1 MFRACHGSVPGVR
14 QPGTQRSDEAT
25 VDQLHRVEGG
35 EQVLGAVETLQA
47 AHGSEPGLQIAVIPF
62 AAVGRDHPVVKTRME
77 RLVRASDVAWTI
89 VRPPRLK
96 EGGAA
101 RGYRVKVDARPRGA
115 MSMERVDLAT
125 FLLDEAEN
133 GTYARSIVG
142 VGSA

>member
-1 MFRACHGSVPGVR
+1 MFRACTWLRPRRAAARYTGSH
-14 QPGTQRSDEAT
+14 EAA

-47 AHGSEPGLQIAVIPF
+47 AHGSEAGLQIAVIPF
-62 AAVGRDHPVVKTRME
+62 AAVGRAHPVVKTRME

-101 RGYRVKVDARPRGA
+101 RGDRVEADARRRG
-115 MSMERVDLAT
+115 SM
-125 FLLDEAEN
+125 
-133 GTYARSIVG
+133 
-142 VGSA
+142 